1 MYEFYVPELTGQE
14 AVKAL
19 TRAVQACDRR
29 AKVSVDL
36 GKHTLKVDAHVGV
49 DLIRQSLIEAG
60 YRVGQ
65 REPPGPS
72 ESSPGFSS

>member
-1 MYEFYVPELTGQE
+1 MYEFYVPDLNGHE
-14 AVKAL
+14 ALEAI

-36 GKHTLKVDAHVGV
+36 GKHMLKVDAHVGV

-65 REPPGPS
+65 REPPGPP